1 MYPVPFLTGYLPVFY
16 NLPDSTPACPG
27 PGQTGAEGNDSFVI
41 RFQNLIVYT
50 GLIVKAF
57 HKALGYDL
65 HQVFITLIIFCQKNQ
80 MVIPVLSSRIFPVKP
95 GETGSMTA
103 AAQIL
108 YIAQPAISLAV
119 SEMEEHYKVRL
130 FDRIS
135 RRLYLTDS
143 GRQALE
149 YARHIIALFDE
160 MEQGVGGGQAAK
172 ELWIGTSITI
182 GSCLLPGYIRE
193 LKERFPSLTVQ
204 AAVGNSE
211 AIEQKLLENQID
223 IGIIEGMVHSPYI
236 HCRTFPGDRLVFI
249 CPPAHPFAGHT
260 LKSAE
265 ELAGQDLIL
274 RERGSAGREVL
285 DGILAAGEISV
296 KPLWESVSNEAV
308 LEGVKAGLG
317 LSLLPYYLVRDSL
330 EKGQVKE
337 FFIRGLALSRKFS
350 VIYHKNKF
358 LTKEARTLIGLA
370 AGEEEG

>member
-1 MYPVPFLTGYLPVFY
+1 M
-16 NLPDSTPACPG
+16 
-27 PGQTGAEGNDSFVI
+27 
-41 RFQNLIVYT
+41 
-50 GLIVKAF
+50 
-57 HKALGYDL
+57 
-65 HQVFITLIIFCQKNQ
+65 
-80 MVIPVLSSRIFPVKP
+80 
-95 GETGSMTA
+95 
-103 AAQIL
+103 
-108 YIAQPAISLAV
+108 
-119 SEMEEHYKVRL
+119 
-130 FDRIS
+130 
-135 RRLYLTDS
+135 
-143 GRQALE
+143 
-149 YARHIIALFDE
+149 
-160 MEQGVGGGQAAK
+160 
-172 ELWIGTSITI
+172 
-182 GSCLLPGYIRE
+182 
-193 LKERFPSLTVQ
+193 
-204 AAVGNSE
+204 GNSGT
-211 AIEQKLLENQID
+211 IEQKLLENTID

-236 HCRTFPGDRLVFI
+236 HCQTFPGDRLVFI
-249 CPPAHPFAGHT
+249 CSPSHPFAGHT

>member
-1 MYPVPFLTGYLPVFY
+1 M
-16 NLPDSTPACPG
+16 
-27 PGQTGAEGNDSFVI
+27 
-41 RFQNLIVYT
+41 
-50 GLIVKAF
+50 
-57 HKALGYDL
+57 
-65 HQVFITLIIFCQKNQ
+65 TLRH
-80 MVIPVLSSRIFPVKP
+80 LRIFVTVC
-95 GETGSMTA
+95 ETGSMTA

-172 ELWIGTSITI
+172 ELRIGTSITI
-182 GSCLLPGYIRE
+182 GSCLLPGYIRA
-193 LKERFPSLTVQ
+193 LKEHFPTLTVQ
-204 AAVGNSE
+204 AAVGNSGT
-211 AIEQKLLENQID
+211 IEQKLLENTID

-236 HCRTFPGDRLVFI
+236 HCQTFPGDRLVFI
-249 CPPAHPFAGHT
+249 CSPSHPFAGRT
-260 LKSAE
+260 LESAE
-265 ELAGQDLIL
+265 ELAGQELIL
-274 RERGSAGREVL
+274 REQGSAGREVL

-330 EKGQVKE
+330 ESG
-337 FFIRGLALSRKFS
+337 
-350 VIYHKNKF
+350 
-358 LTKEARTLIGLA
+358 
-370 AGEEEG
+370 

>member
-1 MYPVPFLTGYLPVFY
+1 
-16 NLPDSTPACPG
+16 
-27 PGQTGAEGNDSFVI
+27 
-41 RFQNLIVYT
+41 
-50 GLIVKAF
+50 
-57 HKALGYDL
+57 
-65 HQVFITLIIFCQKNQ
+65 
-80 MVIPVLSSRIFPVKP
+80 
-95 GETGSMTA
+95 
-103 AAQIL
+103 
-108 YIAQPAISLAV
+108 
-119 SEMEEHYKVRL
+119 
-130 FDRIS
+130 
-135 RRLYLTDS
+135 
-143 GRQALE
+143 
-149 YARHIIALFDE
+149 
-160 MEQGVGGGQAAK
+160 MEQGVGDGQAAK
-172 ELWIGTSITI
+172 ELRIGTSITI

-317 LSLLPYYLVRDSL
+317 LSLLPYYLVWDSL

-337 FFIRGLALSRKFS
+337 FFIRGLALLRKFS

>member
-1 MYPVPFLTGYLPVFY
+1 M
-16 NLPDSTPACPG
+16 
-27 PGQTGAEGNDSFVI
+27 
-41 RFQNLIVYT
+41 
-50 GLIVKAF
+50 
-57 HKALGYDL
+57 
-65 HQVFITLIIFCQKNQ
+65 TLRH
-80 MVIPVLSSRIFPVKP
+80 LRIFVTVC
-95 GETGSMTA
+95 ETGSMTA

-172 ELWIGTSITI
+172 ELRIGTSITI

-211 AIEQKLLENQID
+211 TIEQKLLENTID

-249 CPPAHPFAGHT
+249 CPPGHPFAGHT

-337 FFIRGLALSRKFS
+337 FSIRGLALSRKFS

-358 LTKEARTLIGLA
+358 LTKEARALIGLA
-370 AGEEEG
+370 VGEEEGKDNTSGY

>member
-1 MYPVPFLTGYLPVFY
+1 
-16 NLPDSTPACPG
+16 
-27 PGQTGAEGNDSFVI
+27 
-41 RFQNLIVYT
+41 
-50 GLIVKAF
+50 
-57 HKALGYDL
+57 
-65 HQVFITLIIFCQKNQ
+65 
-80 MVIPVLSSRIFPVKP
+80 
-95 GETGSMTA
+95 
-103 AAQIL
+103 
-108 YIAQPAISLAV
+108 
-119 SEMEEHYKVRL
+119 
-130 FDRIS
+130 
-135 RRLYLTDS
+135 
-143 GRQALE
+143 
-149 YARHIIALFDE
+149 
-160 MEQGVGGGQAAK
+160 
-172 ELWIGTSITI
+172 
-182 GSCLLPGYIRE
+182 
-193 LKERFPSLTVQ
+193 
-204 AAVGNSE
+204 VGNSE

-330 EKGQVKE
+330 ESGQIQE

-350 VIYHKNKF
+350 IIYHKNKF
-358 LTKEARTLIGLA
+358 LTKEARALIGLA
-370 AGEEEG
+370 VGEEEGKDNTSGY

>member
-1 MYPVPFLTGYLPVFY
+1 M
-16 NLPDSTPACPG
+16 
-27 PGQTGAEGNDSFVI
+27 
-41 RFQNLIVYT
+41 
-50 GLIVKAF
+50 
-57 HKALGYDL
+57 
-65 HQVFITLIIFCQKNQ
+65 TLRH
-80 MVIPVLSSRIFPVKP
+80 LRIFVAVC
-95 GETGSMTA
+95 ETGSMTA
-103 AAQIL
+103 ASAQMF
-108 YIAQPAISLAV
+108 IAQPSISLAI
-119 SEMEEHYKVRL
+119 SEMEEYYGVKL

-135 RRLYLTDS
+135 RKLYLTDN
-143 GRQALE
+143 GRRALQ
-149 YARHIIALFDE
+149 YARHLIDLFDE

-172 ELWIGTSITI
+172 ELRIGTSITI

-350 VIYHKNKF
+350 VIYQNKF

>member
-1 MYPVPFLTGYLPVFY
+1 M
-16 NLPDSTPACPG
+16 
-27 PGQTGAEGNDSFVI
+27 
-41 RFQNLIVYT
+41 
-50 GLIVKAF
+50 
-57 HKALGYDL
+57 
-65 HQVFITLIIFCQKNQ
+65 TLRH
-80 MVIPVLSSRIFPVKP
+80 LRIFVTVC
-95 GETGSMTA
+95 ETGSMTA

-143 GRQALE
+143 WRQALE

-172 ELWIGTSITI
+172 ELRIGTSITI

-223 IGIIEGMVHSPYI
+223 IGIIEGMVHSTYI

>member
-1 MYPVPFLTGYLPVFY
+1 M
-16 NLPDSTPACPG
+16 
-27 PGQTGAEGNDSFVI
+27 
-41 RFQNLIVYT
+41 
-50 GLIVKAF
+50 
-57 HKALGYDL
+57 
-65 HQVFITLIIFCQKNQ
+65 
-80 MVIPVLSSRIFPVKP
+80 
-95 GETGSMTA
+95 
-103 AAQIL
+103 
-108 YIAQPAISLAV
+108 
-119 SEMEEHYKVRL
+119 
-130 FDRIS
+130 
-135 RRLYLTDS
+135 
-143 GRQALE
+143 
-149 YARHIIALFDE
+149 
-160 MEQGVGGGQAAK
+160 
-172 ELWIGTSITI
+172 
-182 GSCLLPGYIRE
+182 
-193 LKERFPSLTVQ
+193 
-204 AAVGNSE
+204 GNSE

-265 ELAGQDLIL
+265 ELAGQELIL

-370 AGEEEG
+370 AGEEEGKDNTSGY